1 MVSFQERSSFLEYQK
16 IVRSTEY
23 LSRLCIAY
31 QFFLAE
37 KTKTSATEVL
47 REMQSNLV
55 KLCESMA
62 EGEKKLKEGDEEI
75 AEMEK
80 KRDKASENRVLLL
93 II

>member
-1 MVSFQERSSFLEYQK
+1 
-16 IVRSTEY
+16 
-23 LSRLCIAY
+23 
-31 QFFLAE
+31 
-37 KTKTSATEVL
+37 
-47 REMQSNLV
+47 MQSNLV

-93 II
+93 IIWIQGVKQEGNYFYR